1 MKEFLKVLWANKTLT
16 AVLVAVVMVLTGIA
30 DLVGIPNVD
39 FGAGFVFGFLIL
51 FILGVVKIL
60 KR

>member
-1 MKEFLKVLWANKTLT
+1 MKEFLKVLWANKVSTL
-16 AVLVAVVMVLTGIA
+16 VLVGVVMVLTGIA

-51 FILGVVKIL
+51 FVLAIIKIA
-60 KR
+60 KK